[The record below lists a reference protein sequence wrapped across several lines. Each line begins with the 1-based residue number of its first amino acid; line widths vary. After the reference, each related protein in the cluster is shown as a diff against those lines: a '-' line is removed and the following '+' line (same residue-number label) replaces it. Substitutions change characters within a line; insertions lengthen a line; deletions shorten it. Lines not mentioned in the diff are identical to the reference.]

1 MIGRLNHA
9 FFLPTV
15 PSREHDDIIY
25 SLALYIIMTKRV
37 MISIP
42 DAQWEYLHKHPEIRL
57 SGLVQQT
64 VNKIM
69 VEGER
74 DGV

>member
-1 MIGRLNHA
+1 MNILY
-9 FFLPTV
+9 T
-15 PSREHDDIIY
+15 
-25 SLALYIIMTKRV
+25 SLLFIFMAKRV

>member
-1 MIGRLNHA
+1 MP
-9 FFLPTV
+9 FFCPLF
-15 PSREHDDIIY
+15 PSQEHDDIIY